1 MTQKHFVCLFSDRGA
16 WGREGRRIRRVYV
29 YVCARAYDGWRA
41 RRWHA
46 CATPVVLCGREA
58 KLRGYVIRRVS
69 SERGCRRSSAFSR
82 VRPWRAEE
90 TTWYAWHFD
99 VRFSIARASFEINFT
114 RLCYVLANEFVRVAF
129 RDKASS
135 TRREII
141 INRSFR
147 RNFEVWSA
155 RGDMPW
161 GAAIDSPSTLASA
174 CVSAVICPGGSR
186 PSRDLSNVSL
196 ALVVSCS
203 IYSIYG

>member
-1 MTQKHFVCLFSDRGA
+1 MCLQVIIHKKKRRVRHKNISFVYFQIEE
-16 WGREGRRIRRVYV
+16 REGEKDGEYARVYV

-69 SERGCRRSSAFSR
+69 SERGCRRSSAFGR

-129 RDKASS
+129 RGKASS

-147 RNFEVWSA
+147 RNSKCDLRVVICREELLLIPRPRSQVRVSVRWYVQEEA
-155 RGDMPW
+155 GQ
-161 GAAIDSPSTLASA
+161 AAISQT
-174 CVSAVICPGGSR
+174 
-186 PSRDLSNVSL
+186 
-196 ALVVSCS
+196 
-203 IYSIYG
+203 